1 MTEPAAPEH
10 SAKDHPSPACHCRA
24 KRSVTAWAW
33 ATLSAAARSPRIH
46 AAYSVRAKPSGDAAA
61 AVVVGRDATVV
72 VGATVVVD
80 EDEVDE
86 LTVVV
91 GAVVV

>member
-1 MTEPAAPEH
+1 M
-10 SAKDHPSPACHCRA
+10 
-24 KRSVTAWAW
+24 
-33 ATLSAAARSPRIH
+33 
-46 AAYSVRAKPSGDAAA
+46 RAKPSGDAAA

-80 EDEVDE
+80 EDEVDG